1 MRGEKYLR
9 KTALTQSYP
18 FPRSHPPSRRFLGLD
33 DLGRGPFLRN
43 SEQVV
48 PSLGILSCLQVL
60 RPGLEGN
67 SALWR

>member
-1 MRGEKYLR
+1 MRDQKYVR

-18 FPRSHPPSRRFLGLD
+18 FPPSHPPSRRFLGLD
-33 DLGRGPFLRN
+33 DLGRGPLLRN

-48 PSLGILSCLQVL
+48 LSLRILNCLQVL
-60 RPGLEGN
+60 RRSLEAN